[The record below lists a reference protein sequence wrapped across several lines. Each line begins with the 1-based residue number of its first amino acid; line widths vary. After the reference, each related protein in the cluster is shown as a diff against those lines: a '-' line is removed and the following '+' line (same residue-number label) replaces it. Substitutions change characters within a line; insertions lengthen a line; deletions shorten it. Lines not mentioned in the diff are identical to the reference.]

1 MERLRVRGSRAS
13 GKGMRRQRVMEED
26 YSRVSKPLLAQIT
39 VYVSDIKR
47 LAPEWPG
54 SAFISQSSLCPLVT
68 FYNNFPIKLTRPGSL
83 FIWQLVGP
91 FFRSAKNP
99 QAFVPCGMRTI
110 NYFVFRHIA
119 LIARGLI
126 NTVCISHLILGA
138 ASWTSG
144 VGPVTD
150 QHAHS

>member
-1 MERLRVRGSRAS
+1 MRGSRAS
-13 GKGMRRQRVMEED
+13 GKGMRGQRVMEED
-26 YSRVSKPLLAQIT
+26 YSRVSKPLLPQIT
-39 VYVSDIKR
+39 VYVLDIKC

-54 SAFISQSSLCPLVT
+54 SVFISQSSLCPLVT
-68 FYNNFPIKLTRPGSL
+68 FYNNFPAKPTRPGSL

-91 FFRSAKNP
+91 FFPLSPNP
-99 QAFVPCGMRTI
+99 QAFMPCSMWAI

-119 LIARGLI
+119 LVAHGLI
-126 NTVCISHLILGA
+126 NTLCVTHLILAA

-150 QHAHS
+150 QHARP

>member
-1 MERLRVRGSRAS
+1 MRESRAS
-13 GKGMRRQRVMEED
+13 GKGMWRQSVMEED

-39 VYVSDIKR
+39 VYVSDIKC
-47 LAPEWPG
+47 LAPEWH
-54 SAFISQSSLCPLVT
+54 QSSPCPLVT
-68 FYNNFPIKLTRPGSL
+68 FYSNFPVKLTRPGSL

-99 QAFVPCGMRTI
+99 QAFMPCSMWAI
-110 NYFVFRHIA
+110 NYFIFRHIA

-126 NTVCISHLILGA
+126 NTVCISHLILEA

-150 QHAHS
+150 QHGHP